1 MPKCSPTDLSSLTLP
16 DLDSIAKETGMIIRE
31 SKKFAASEFLQSLL
45 SAVTTGKASLNQI
58 ASALGLRMGVSLCKQ
73 AMGERFD
80 DASTAFLTRVA
91 HELIAQPVES
101 ASSSL
106 DTCIFNRILIEDSSF
121 CPVSGANAQEFP
133 AHGNGKTA
141 TAGVKVDLVYDLLTA
156 GIASFD
162 LHHATEQDKTL
173 GKDLV
178 DSVRPK
184 DLVLRDMGYFVVSE
198 FARIERLGAYW
209 LSRLPSHTGVALAD
223 GRCLEQL
230 LRSTTEHR
238 LELDVTISNA
248 GHRCRLVAVRA
259 ESKVTRERRRE
270 RRGKSTDPKHLFHTR
285 GWIRDG
291 WHLLLTNIAPEEASL
306 ETLFKI
312 YRMRWDIEIQF
323 RGWKQSTKLDEALDR
338 DTGEDHLMGLIL
350 AAMIHQ
356 ILGLRLRQHFESF
369 FQKATLSMEK
379 LFSLVGQFHNA
390 AKRFENIVDFNPDCR
405 HIRKDKRR
413 RPIPVAVGIA
423 ALS

>member
-1 MPKCSPTDLSSLTLP
+1 MPKCSPADLSSLTLP
-16 DLDSIAKETGMIIRE
+16 DLDFIAKETGMIVRT

-58 ASALGLRMGVSLCKQ
+58 AAVLGLRMGVSLSRQ
-73 AMGERFD
+73 AVGKRFD
-80 DASTAFLTRVA
+80 DASSAFLTRVA
-91 HELIAQPVES
+91 HELVAQPIGS

-121 CPVSGANAQEFP
+121 CPVSSANAEDFP
-133 AHGNGKTA
+133 AHGNGRTA

-156 GIASFD
+156 RIGSFD
-162 LHHATEQDKTL
+162 LHHATEQDKSV

-178 DSVRPK
+178 DSVKPK

-209 LSRLPSHTGVALAD
+209 LSRLPTHTKVTLAD
-223 GRCLEQL
+223 GRSLEEV

-238 LELDVTISNA
+238 LELDVAISNA
-248 GHRCRLVAVRA
+248 GHCCRLVAVRA
-259 ESKVTRERRRE
+259 KHGLTRERRRE
-270 RRGKSTDPKHLFHTR
+270 RRKNNKDAKHLFHTT

-291 WHLLLTNIAPEEASL
+291 WHLLLTNIAPEEAPL

-323 RGWKQSTKLDEALDR
+323 RGWKQSIKLDEALDR
-338 DTGEDHLMGLIL
+338 DTGEDHLMALIL

-369 FQKATLSMEK
+369 FQKAELSIEK

-390 AKRFENIVDFNPDCR
+390 AKRFECIVDFKPDRR

-413 RPIPVAVGIA
+413 REIPVAVGLA